1 MALGVMGLLHPEVR
15 IDQQQRLR
23 RQILRLQIPHRVV
36 GGHMTD
42 VRQPVAAEPQIRVI
56 VVQIR
61 HPLPRMA
68 AELADVVSGGAAGYQ
83 RQIHRRAAAPQRPA
97 AGQCDVMH
105 PGDVLQRAVGR
116 HLQPQPHHLID
127 VRPLPLPQHLSIA
140 GAAGAIRRLCL
151 R

>member
-1 MALGVMGLLHPEVR
+1 
-15 IDQQQRLR
+15 
-23 RQILRLQIPHRVV
+23 
-36 GGHMTD
+36 
-42 VRQPVAAEPQIRVI
+42 
-56 VVQIR
+56 
-61 HPLPRMA
+61 MA
-68 AELADVVSGGAAGYQ
+68 AELSKIVSGGAAGYQ

-105 PGDVLQRAVGR
+105 PGDMLQRAVGC

-127 VRPLPLPQHLSIA
+127 VLPLPLPQHLSIA